1 MDNIFND
8 ILEETAPGVG
18 HMDLSWMVPF
28 WASFTDCVIELNAE
42 HIVTN
47 VRQKADTTIALHNLT
62 NTFFADIAVEEDRE
76 LVQSNL
82 NRLKNGD
89 ASYVRFQFLSRF
101 EHYYRWTLI
110 PFFTDGVYSGCHGVA
125 VDISDTIKSE
135 LMLIWQRK
143 SLDEARKAADAAN
156 LAKSDFLSH
165 MSHEIR
171 TPMNA
176 VIGMINIGLGTN
188 DIERKN
194 YCLTRA
200 DNAAKHLLGIIND
213 ILDMSKIEADK
224 FELSY
229 TVFDFERTLK
239 NIASIANVQAEEK
252 KLDLIVDLDD
262 DVPAFIVCDEM
273 RLSQVITNLL
283 TNAIKFT
290 PEKGVVTLK
299 INKLDESTDRI
310 AIRVEVADTG
320 IGMTD
325 EQQKKLFTPF
335 IQADASIAGQYGGT
349 GLGLV
354 ITKQIVELMGGTIWI
369 ESRLGEGA
377 KFIFTLDLEKAQGK
391 PHRRTYKKI
400 NKQDVRILVVDDC
413 KDNLGYFSHTLET
426 LKLHCDVTS
435 DASHA
440 IRVVQNSVNN
450 PYNLIFIDWQMP
462 DLNGIELAREI
473 RQFDQSSSI
482 VIMISANDW
491 NMIEKEANTIG
502 IDYFI
507 SKPIFPSVLINTINT
522 CMGMDMYASAE
533 EKQEVTPEHTYNF
546 SDKTILIAEDVEIN
560 REIMSAV
567 LEGTGINID
576 YAENGKIGVSM
587 FNENPEKYTL
597 ILMDINMPEM
607 DGLEATRQIRASQH
621 EQAKELPIIAM
632 TANVFKED
640 IEKCMAAGMN
650 GHIGKPIDT
659 EELLIKLEQHFG

>member
-229 TVFDFERTLK
+229 TVFD
-239 NIASIANVQAEEK
+239 
-252 KLDLIVDLDD
+252 
-262 DVPAFIVCDEM
+262 
-273 RLSQVITNLL
+273 
-283 TNAIKFT
+283 
-290 PEKGVVTLK
+290 
-299 INKLDESTDRI
+299 
-310 AIRVEVADTG
+310 
-320 IGMTD
+320 
-325 EQQKKLFTPF
+325 
-335 IQADASIAGQYGGT
+335 
-349 GLGLV
+349 
-354 ITKQIVELMGGTIWI
+354 
-369 ESRLGEGA
+369 
-377 KFIFTLDLEKAQGK
+377 
-391 PHRRTYKKI
+391 
-400 NKQDVRILVVDDC
+400 
-413 KDNLGYFSHTLET
+413 
-426 LKLHCDVTS
+426 
-435 DASHA
+435 
-440 IRVVQNSVNN
+440 
-450 PYNLIFIDWQMP
+450 
-462 DLNGIELAREI
+462 
-473 RQFDQSSSI
+473 
-482 VIMISANDW
+482 
-491 NMIEKEANTIG
+491 
-502 IDYFI
+502 
-507 SKPIFPSVLINTINT
+507 
-522 CMGMDMYASAE
+522 
-533 EKQEVTPEHTYNF
+533 
-546 SDKTILIAEDVEIN
+546 
-560 REIMSAV
+560 
-567 LEGTGINID
+567 
-576 YAENGKIGVSM
+576 
-587 FNENPEKYTL
+587 
-597 ILMDINMPEM
+597 
-607 DGLEATRQIRASQH
+607 
-621 EQAKELPIIAM
+621 
-632 TANVFKED
+632 
-640 IEKCMAAGMN
+640 
-650 GHIGKPIDT
+650 
-659 EELLIKLEQHFG
+659 